1 MASWR
6 GDVYTDG
13 SLMDNDAALQGHC
26 RALGWSFVVVDGDG
40 VMIDVAHGRPPD
52 WIDNIFGAELWAA
65 QMAVTLI
72 LPGSARVLTDCESVR
87 IGCQRGSK
95 WTTAPGRVYA
105 RIWAVIHATGDSAD
119 LAPVIWMPAHAAEW
133 QVGSARKGDGSVVT
147 ATDRIA
153 NDLADRFAKA
163 AAEAHRVAGP
173 IREAIHQRHS
183 EVTDM
188 AVWIVRVTVEANRF
202 RLEGGSVVRDS
213 LAVGA
218 RGRRGVKRKRAVVE
232 AGVAPLAAAERLFQH
247 PRLAALRGRAVAKV
261 LG

>member
-1 MASWR
+1 M
-6 GDVYTDG
+6 YTDG

-40 VMIDVAHGRPPD
+40 VMIAAAHGRPPD
-52 WIDNIFGAELWAA
+52 WIDNIFGAELWAV

-133 QVGSARKGDGSVVT
+133 QVGSARKGDGSVLT

-183 EVTDM
+183 KVTDM
-188 AVWIVRVTVEANRF
+188 AVRVARVTVEANHF
-202 RLEGGSVVRDS
+202 KLGDGSVVRDS

-218 RGRRGVKRKRAVVE
+218 RGRRGVKRRRAAEE
-232 AGVAPLAAAERLFQH
+232 AEDAPLTAAGRLYQH
-247 PRLAALRGRAVAKV
+247 PRLAALRERVLAKA